1 MDGRHLKRRSAVA
14 RRIAGSLEIAVVL
27 VLAGCATPAVVKPP
41 ALDLKSVRDAEM
53 LSEIRRVGRNADW
66 IVIRGYHATDNLVSV
81 VTDTPWTHAAVLDL
95 ENDQVIEAEGQG
107 VHTSALPE
115 FVARAHRLLVVRPVW
130 ASESASSDALRKART
145 FVGKGY
151 DFLGLVGLNVPER
164 YYCSELAIA
173 AYKSYIPRAEHIPHP
188 VAPSQLHY
196 WGKILYDSGNPPAL
210 Q

>member
-1 MDGRHLKRRSAVA
+1 MDGQYPKRRSAVA
-14 RRIAGSLEIAVVL
+14 RRIVVSLETAVVL
-27 VLAGCATPAVVKPP
+27 VLAGCATPAVVNPP
-41 ALDLKSVRDAEM
+41 VLDVKSVRDAEM
-53 LSEIRRVGRNADW
+53 LSEIRSVGRNADW
-66 IVIRGYHATDNLVSV
+66 LVIRGYHATDNLVSV

-95 ENDQVIEAEGQG
+95 ENDQVIEAEGKG
-107 VHTSALPE
+107 VHTSPLPE
-115 FVARAHRLLVVRPVW
+115 FVARSHRLLVVRPAW
-130 ASESASSDALRKART
+130 ASGNASTDALNKART

-173 AYKSYIPRAEHIPHP
+173 AYKGHIPHAEHIPHP

-196 WGKILYDSGNPPAL
+196 WGKILYDSGNPPPI